1 MELRQMVLTITQLQS
16 SGLPGAVIYDYFE
29 RVTFI
34 LTDKSPENGVFRMLA
49 RLDFK
54 PDMEPHELP
63 IDSGMEIIKFYH
75 RDDKTGLA
83 TVDFTGPI
91 LGVLMQIDGC
101 WFHNQSFVDEK
112 VGGHFT
118 IVGTKKALSAYRKR
132 MKALL
137 PEDIGLNV
145 SSSMK
150 ADFMMTP
157 SLSKRQSEV
166 LGAAVQMGYYE
177 HPKRCNQSD
186 IAEIIGI
193 SQGTVAEHL
202 QLAES
207 NIMSGWFRQM
217 N

>member
-1 MELRQMVLTITQLQS
+1 MELRQMVMTISQLQS
-16 SGLPGAVIYDYFE
+16 SGLRGAVIYDYFE
-29 RVTFI
+29 RITFI
-34 LTDKSPENGVFRMLA
+34 LADKSPESGVFRMLA

-54 PDMEPHELP
+54 PGTEPTEVP
-63 IDSGMEIIKFYH
+63 KDAGMKIIKFYH
-75 RDDKTGLA
+75 RDENSGLA

-91 LGVLMQIDGC
+91 LGTLMQVDGC
-101 WFHNQSFVDEK
+101 WFHNQSYIDEK
-112 VGGHFT
+112 DGAYFT
-118 IVGTKKALSAYRKR
+118 FIGTKKALSDYRKR

-137 PEDIGLNV
+137 PEDIGLKV
-145 SSSMK
+145 TSSMK

-166 LGAAVQMGYYE
+166 LSAAVQMGYYGQ
-177 HPKRCNQSD
+177 PKKCNQAD
-186 IAEIIGI
+186 IAEVIGI

-207 NIMSGWFRQM
+207 NIMNGWYRQL

>member
-1 MELRQMVLTITQLQS
+1 MVMTISQLQS

-54 PDMEPHELP
+54 PDMEPHEVP

-83 TVDFTGPI
+83 LVDFKGPI
-91 LGVLMQIDGC
+91 LGTLMQIDGC

-118 IVGTKKALSAYRKR
+118 IVGTKKALSDYRKR

-166 LGAAVQMGYYE
+166 LSAAVQMGYYDY
-177 HPKRCNQSD
+177 PKRCNQSD
-186 IAEIIGI
+186 IAELIGI

>member
-1 MELRQMVLTITQLQS
+1 MVMTISQLQS
-16 SGLPGAVIYDYFE
+16 SGLRGAVIYDYFAKI
-29 RVTFI
+29 TFI
-34 LTDKSPENGVFRMLA
+34 LTDKNPENGVFRMLA
-49 RLDFK
+49 RLDFI
-54 PDMEPHELP
+54 PDMEPTEVP
-63 IDSGMEIIKFYH
+63 PESGMKIIKFYH

-132 MKALL
+132 MMALL
-137 PEDIGLNV
+137 PEDIGLKV
-145 SSSMK
+145 SSSMR

-166 LGAAVQMGYYE
+166 LSVAVQMGYYDY
-177 HPKRCNQSD
+177 PKRCNQSD
-186 IAEIIGI
+186 IAEVIGI
-193 SQGTVAEHL
+193 SQGTVADTC
-202 QLAES
+202 
-207 NIMSGWFRQM
+207 N
-217 N
+217 

>member
-1 MELRQMVLTITQLQS
+1 
-16 SGLPGAVIYDYFE
+16 
-29 RVTFI
+29 
-34 LTDKSPENGVFRMLA
+34 MLA

-54 PDMEPHELP
+54 PDMEPHEVP

-83 TVDFTGPI
+83 LVDFKGPI
-91 LGVLMQIDGC
+91 LGTLMQIDGC

-132 MKALL
+132 MKSLL

-150 ADFMMTP
+150 ADFMMAP
-157 SLSKRQSEV
+157 SLSRRQSEV
-166 LGAAVQMGYYE
+166 LSAAVQMGYYDY
-177 HPKRCNQSD
+177 PKRCNQSD
-186 IAEIIGI
+186 IAELIGI